1 MKSPY
6 EIMVVNDSKLVIVP
20 LNEEN
25 CKIPRIIN
33 TINIIFAENEEDAKL
48 VATKYIEETLK
59 EMQ

>member
-1 MKSPY
+1 MKLPY